1 MPYLSDATSKFRATL
16 LNPERKTSGI
26 RALTAAWVAAV
37 VASEPSSPASVSRE
51 GSAQPRLSPAPLQ
64 ILSHILRVY
73 RRLQQ
78 TLHKVEIFFLI
89 SSVGEQHVV
98 LTLLGDS
105 GDSVI
110 FTRRGR
116 ISTTPQDQSYF
127 A

>member
-1 MPYLSDATSKFRATL
+1 MQMQRCLIWATL

-51 GSAQPRLSPAPLQ
+51 GSAQPQLSPAPLQ
-64 ILSHILRVY
+64 ILSQHSLRVY

-78 TLHKVEIFFLI
+78 TLHK
-89 SSVGEQHVV
+89 VGEQHVV

-110 FTRRGR
+110 FT
-116 ISTTPQDQSYF
+116 I
-127 A
+127 